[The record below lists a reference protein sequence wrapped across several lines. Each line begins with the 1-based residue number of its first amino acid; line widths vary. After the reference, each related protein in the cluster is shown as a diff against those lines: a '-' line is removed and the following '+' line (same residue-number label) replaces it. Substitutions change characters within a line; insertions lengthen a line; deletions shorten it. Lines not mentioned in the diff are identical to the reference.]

1 LLSQTKTSHPDWI
14 LDNLNAMPGLPIRSR
29 AAVQTRLSFLR
40 NGAADP
46 WTEEQVNT
54 LLALR
59 SQGVEW
65 IEIKAAINA
74 LPGRFVRTRRTLQE
88 KYESVRRGARQ
99 KDSAGATNVA
109 QRTDAGPGADA
120 GSVTDVS
127 SLTLPP
133 APKEPEAFLERNAVK
148 VSYEDARRWARLNGL
163 CGKYSGLNLVH
174 VNAARASAGMPK
186 FVIAGA
192 L

>member
-1 LLSQTKTSHPDWI
+1 
-14 LDNLNAMPGLPIRSR
+14 MR
-29 AAVQTRLSFLR
+29 TRYSFLVR
-40 NGAADP
+40 TKNP
-46 WTEEQVNT
+46 WTDEQVNT

-59 SQGVEW
+59 RQGVEW

-88 KYESVRRGARQ
+88 KYESVRHDARQ
-99 KDSAGATNVA
+99 TDSAGATNVA

-120 GSVTDVS
+120 GSVTGVS

-133 APKEPEAFLERNAVK
+133 APKEPEAFFERNAVK

-174 VNAARASAGMPK
+174 VNAARVSAGMPK